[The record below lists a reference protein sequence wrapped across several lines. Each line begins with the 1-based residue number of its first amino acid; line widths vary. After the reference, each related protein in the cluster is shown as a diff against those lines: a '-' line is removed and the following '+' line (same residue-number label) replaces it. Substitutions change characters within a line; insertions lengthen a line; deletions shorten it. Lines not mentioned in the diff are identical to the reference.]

1 MLAKPTNRVNVVFVI
16 MISQD
21 KFRFLPKVCDGCH
34 DLMQNIMNF
43 NDAVIP
49 SVKGNDDIVNFWDI
63 SKDEAKNLMENS
75 E

>member
-1 MLAKPTNRVNVVFVI
+1 
-16 MISQD
+16 
-21 KFRFLPKVCDGCH
+21 
-34 DLMQNIMNF
+34 MQNIMSF

-75 E
+75 EWTQKIVSL

>member
-21 KFRFLPKVCDGCH
+21 KFRFQPKVCDGCH
-34 DLMQNIMNF
+34 DLMQNIMSF
-43 NDAVIP
+43 NDAAIP